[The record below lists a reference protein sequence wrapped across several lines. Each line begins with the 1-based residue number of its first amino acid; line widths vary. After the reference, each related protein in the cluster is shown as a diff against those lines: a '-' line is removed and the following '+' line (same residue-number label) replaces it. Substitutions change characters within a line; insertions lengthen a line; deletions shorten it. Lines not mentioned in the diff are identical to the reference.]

1 MKKDKKTTR
10 GNIKNNMETPFLK
23 IAAASGEIN
32 GEINLLWEPVSGART
47 YVIQKSMDSKNPSRW
62 MQEDIITKSHCT
74 VSKLK
79 SGRKYWFR
87 IAPVGSNGQGP
98 WSEPVQKKAP

>member
-10 GNIKNNMETPFLK
+10 GISKNKMESPLLK
-23 IAAASGEIN
+23 IAAASGEMN

-47 YVIQKSMDSKNPSRW
+47 YIIQKSPDSKNPSRW
-62 MQEDIITKSHCT
+62 MQEDIISKSHCT
-74 VSKLK
+74 VSRLR

-87 IAPVGSNGQGP
+87 VAPVNSIGQGP
-98 WSEPVQKKAP
+98 WS

>member
-10 GNIKNNMETPFLK
+10 GIKKNKMEKTLLK
-23 IAAASGEIN
+23 IAAASGEMN

-47 YVIQKSMDSKNPSRW
+47 YVIQKSLDSKNPLRW
-62 MQEDIITKSHCT
+62 LQEDIITRSHCT

-79 SGRKYWFR
+79 SGKKYWFR
-87 IAPVGSNGQGP
+87 VAPVNSNGQGP

>member
-10 GNIKNNMETPFLK
+10 GNSIKMEFPLLK
-23 IAAASGEIN
+23 IAAASGEMN

-47 YVIQKSMDSKNPSRW
+47 YIIQKRLESKNPSRW
-62 MQEDIITKSHCT
+62 MQEDIISKSHCT
-74 VSKLK
+74 VSRLR
-79 SGRKYWFR
+79 SGKKYWFR
-87 IAPVGSNGQGP
+87 VAPVNSNGQGP

>member
-1 MKKDKKTTR
+1 MDTNKRTRNESPSNKKSAL
-10 GNIKNNMETPFLK
+10 FVL
-23 IAAASGEIN
+23 AAASGDLD
-32 GEINLLWEPVSGART
+32 GEVNLLWEPVRGART
-47 YVIQKSMDSKNPSRW
+47 YVIQKSQDSKNPSRW
-62 MQEDIITKSHCT
+62 IQEDIVTKSSCT

-87 IAPVGSNGQGP
+87 VAAIGSNGQGP